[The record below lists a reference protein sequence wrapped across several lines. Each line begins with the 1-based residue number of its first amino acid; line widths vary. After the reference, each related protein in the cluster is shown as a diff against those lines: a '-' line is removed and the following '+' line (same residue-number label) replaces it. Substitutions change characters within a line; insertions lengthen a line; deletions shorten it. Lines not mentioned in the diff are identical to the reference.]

1 MPNSNSTTL
10 PETFPRALGSS
21 FDPSSTE
28 QSNAAPVPPPSGAQS
43 RAAVTSLVT
52 LIAKSL
58 KATRPDWRNQRITRS
73 AYASSRVSYVEE
85 KMTEEQSREFE

>member
-1 MPNSNSTTL
+1 MLNSPSTTL
-10 PETFPRALGSS
+10 PEAFPNVLGSS
-21 FDPSSTE
+21 FDPSGNT
-28 QSNAAPVPPPSGAQS
+28 QLNAEPLPHPSSAQGK
-43 RAAVTSLVT
+43 AAATSLVT

-58 KATRPDWRNQRITRS
+58 KATRPDWRNHRITRS